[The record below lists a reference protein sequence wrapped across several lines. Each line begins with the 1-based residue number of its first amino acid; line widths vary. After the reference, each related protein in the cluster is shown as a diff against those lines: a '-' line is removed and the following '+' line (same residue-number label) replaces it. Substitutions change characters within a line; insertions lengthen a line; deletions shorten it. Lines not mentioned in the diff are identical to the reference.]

1 MELLTDSNGALLKTL
16 EYRVKGDSV
25 KASRFG
31 GKAAQSAKKAAEIL
45 SLTVK
50 MIRRTS

>member
-16 EYRVKGDSV
+16 EYRVKGDQS

-31 GKAAQSAKKAAEIL
+31 SKAAQTAKKAAEIL

-50 MIRRTS
+50 MIRPTS